1 MTALARLAVPSE
13 EAETKASDV
22 LIHVRYTP
30 SAEIFFIDALPAYT
44 TPREWLDRLL
54 AGASDYYQVL
64 AGGAASSG
72 FRARFST
79 RFRGSL
85 PWRKLPNSGWTFS
98 QVASE
103 SYGIS
108 SFAYPLPGCA
118 NGRDWF

>member
-30 SAEIFFIDALPAYT
+30 SAEIFFIDALPVHT

-64 AGGAASSG
+64 AGGRGFFRIPRRVFDSISGQPALAQAA
-72 FRARFST
+72 
-79 RFRGSL
+79 
-85 PWRKLPNSGWTFS
+85 
-98 QVASE
+98 E
-103 SYGIS
+103 
-108 SFAYPLPGCA
+108 
-118 NGRDWF
+118 